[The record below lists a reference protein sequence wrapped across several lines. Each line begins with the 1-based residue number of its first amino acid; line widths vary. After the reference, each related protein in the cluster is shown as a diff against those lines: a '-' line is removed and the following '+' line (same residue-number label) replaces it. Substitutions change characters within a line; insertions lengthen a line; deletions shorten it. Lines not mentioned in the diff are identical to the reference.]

1 MKIVG
6 SSNKSG
12 NGFQNSEKERGK
24 TLNTVERLRENAER
38 CLEIGKDAGSLV
50 RH

>member
-12 NGFQNSEKERGK
+12 YGFQNSEKERGK
-24 TLNTVERLRENAER
+24 TLNTVERLRKNAER
-38 CLEIGKDAGSLV
+38 CLETGKDAGGLV
-50 RH
+50 GH